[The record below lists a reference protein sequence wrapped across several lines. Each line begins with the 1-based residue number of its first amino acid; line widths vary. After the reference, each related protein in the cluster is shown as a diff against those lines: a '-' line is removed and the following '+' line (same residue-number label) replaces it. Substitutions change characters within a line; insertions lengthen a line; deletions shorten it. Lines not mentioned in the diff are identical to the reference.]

1 MAKTFEIVTFRIKD
15 GVSHK
20 SFVEETMEMERN
32 FLGKLKGLADRDT
45 GITEDGEVAVVLHW
59 ESAED
64 AQSSIDKFVNAEGTK
79 AFTDMI
85 RMETFVMRRFQLMD
99 HYDLATG

>member
-1 MAKTFEIVTFRIKD
+1 MAKTFEIVTFRLKD
-15 GVSHK
+15 GVSQ
-20 SFVEETMEMERN
+20 SDFIDETMEMERN
-32 FLGKLKGLADRDT
+32 FLGKLKGFVDRDT
-45 GITEDGEVAVVLHW
+45 GITDDGEVAVVLHW

-79 AFTDMI
+79 AFTEMI
-85 RMETFVMRRFQLMD
+85 QMNTFVMRRFRLMD